1 VCMFQVGG
9 ARQYFSTRLFRL
21 RVISNLGDRS
31 LILPSWNFLL
41 DRESKYVAAVFVWIA
56 QWKAAGTGVK
66 LPS

>member
-1 VCMFQVGG
+1 
-9 ARQYFSTRLFRL
+9 LL
-21 RVISNLGDRS
+21 
-31 LILPSWNFLL
+31 LPSWNFLL